1 MRADYRE
8 WLERQ
13 KYDAGTISAQ
23 LHRSGRVEKHYGD
36 LDDNYAKDRL
46 TSLISSLRYTSDD
59 RRKGKPNPT
68 KIPFD
73 GDAYSNIASY
83 RNSINLYQRFRDS
96 LIGRADQPAS
106 EIPPLEGRLE
116 DETPA
121 PQRFGLERDMQAAL
135 RKSIGRLEA
144 GLEIIDDG
152 VERVV
157 DSGRIDITSRDA
169 KGRLVVIE
177 LKAGIANA
185 SAVAQLLGYM
195 GDVSAEESDMNVR
208 GILVAS
214 DFDKRT
220 TAAARIVPN
229 LSLHRYSIDFNFSEV
244 VPRSGDDS

>member
-36 LDDNYAKDRL
+36 LDENYAKDRL
-46 TSLISSLRYTSDD
+46 TSLISNLRYTSDD
-59 RRKGKPNPT
+59 RRRGKPNPT

-73 GDAYSNIASY
+73 GDPYNNIASY

-96 LIGRADQPAS
+96 LMDPGQSALEA
-106 EIPPLEGRLE
+106 PLLAGPLE
-116 DETPA
+116 DEAP

-135 RKSIGRLEA
+135 RKSIGRLES

-157 DSGRIDITSRDA
+157 DSGRIDITARDT

-195 GDVSAEESDMNVR
+195 GDVSAEESDENVR

-220 TAAARIVPN
+220 TAAARVVPN
-229 LSLHRYSIDFNFSEV
+229 LSLHRYSIDFAFCEV
-244 VPRSGDDS
+244 VPRSADKN